1 MTRLDH
7 VIAADRALSAIALAA
22 LQARNALKFSRPE
35 DRFPILS
42 CHAAEHYAG
51 FDTVPVPAAIFDEM
65 LGETDADA
73 QAHVEGRT

>member
-1 MTRLDH
+1 MTHLDH

-35 DRFPILS
+35 ARYPILS
-42 CHAAEHYAG
+42 CYADEHYAS
-51 FDTVPVPAAIFDEM
+51 FDRVPVPDSLFDEM